1 LTLGDLAEALVKPLL
16 FALVIAL
23 IATVNGSIAG
33 RDPEGI
39 SRAATQTMIGA
50 VTTILL
56 IDLLFALWPNR

>member
-1 LTLGDLAEALVKPLL
+1 ML

-23 IATVNGSIAG
+23 IATVNGSTAG

-39 SRAATQTMIGA
+39 SRAATRTMIAA

-56 IDLLFALWPNR
+56 IDLLFALWPER